1 MSQKNTSRR
10 IANLFGAA
18 GYFMVSIQWL
28 WLTATLIL
36 PLLSNDTIKNF
47 VLPSPSQNQTTP
59 PAVDISLPPFVEMA
73 IVVLSII
80 FAVVVVIYAIYMV
93 PRTISRTGH
102 STVTKAASF
111 AVKQTTQ
118 QQKIKPRQRQ
128 LLTTR
133 YIWLLKLIAIL
144 IPLAL
149 LVVPTSSEVGLTHD
163 LVIISAVFL
172 AAVSTVCFTLQISI
186 AYITKLPYKNLW

>member
-1 MSQKNTSRR
+1 MSQKNISRR
-10 IANLFGAA
+10 IANFFGAA
-18 GYFMVSIQWL
+18 GYFMVTIQWL
-28 WLTATLIL
+28 WLIATLIA
-36 PLLSNDTIKNF
+36 PLLSNDAIKNF
-47 VLPSPSQNQTTP
+47 FLPTPSQNQIALPTI
-59 PAVDISLPPFVEMA
+59 DISLPPFVETA

-80 FAVVVVIYAIYMV
+80 FAVVVIIYAIYMV
-93 PRTISRTGH
+93 PRTISQTGH
-102 STVTKAASF
+102 TTVKKAASF
-111 AVKQTTQ
+111 AVKQTAQ

-133 YIWLLKLIAIL
+133 YIWLLKLIAVS
-144 IPLAL
+144 IPLVL

-172 AAVSTVCFTLQISI
+172 AAVSTTCFTLQLLI